1 MHTVRAHAMPAC
13 NLKSSAS
20 ASARLLGTPQITP
33 PLLLPSSLLTFP
45 PSSSLRRAG
54 EGGRAAADPAHRQV
68 QECGRPAVTQGY
80 VGGQPGDAVRSA
92 RRLLRILDRSGG
104 GGKRWALKRG
114 RGQCKSEGTGRRER
128 GRFQS
133 EARGGRGRGIVPGAA
148 ETDKARGVEVKREG
162 NMGCGRVIGM
172 ETVMK

>member
-68 QECGRPAVTQGY
+68 QECGRPAVAQGY

-92 RRLLRILDRSGG
+92 RRLLRILDRSSG
-104 GGKRWALKRG
+104 GGKRWAL
-114 RGQCKSEGTGRRER
+114 ER
-128 GRFQS
+128 GRRPFKS
-133 EARGGRGRGIVPGAA
+133 EARGGNTIRRKHGLSVHREKNEWAA
-148 ETDKARGVEVKREG
+148 AIAEARGGRSLGDGGKR
-162 NMGCGRVIGM
+162 
-172 ETVMK
+172 